1 MIKEGTE
8 KQQRK
13 LLKSKKKSWTYFVL
27 LPLLQKNL
35 QIEITLIFLT
45 KMRKSDEVRLDE
57 DVIEAVEYER
67 VLMKAKTGPV

>member
-1 MIKEGTE
+1 M
-8 KQQRK
+8 
-13 LLKSKKKSWTYFVL
+13 